1 MTGRLYKPSP
11 HGEGGPRQRRA
22 GAFVSSTNAPLFLL
36 YYHLS
41 FIPCLPYPPL
51 FLPPS
56 FGRRE
61 KKGRRLAAR
70 NGTPT
75 FGEANPASL
84 RSSAPS
90 RGRGAN
96 DFSGNTDSIVVFRGL
111 GLTLPPHVPR
121 TSPLSSSVFQA
132 ACALSAP
139 AGHLPLEGKATI
151 QEYPL
156 LKRRRSRHESPEV

>member
-1 MTGRLYKPSP
+1 MGKGDRVSGVRVLSLAAQMRHSFSYTTICLSYHVCPIRPFFSLLPL
-11 HGEGGPRQRRA
+11 EGG
-22 GAFVSSTNAPLFLL
+22 AP
-36 YYHLS
+36 
-41 FIPCLPYPPL
+41 
-51 FLPPS
+51 
-56 FGRRE
+56 
-61 KKGRRLAAR
+61 KGRRLAAR

-90 RGRGAN
+90 RGRSAN

-121 TSPLSSSVFQA
+121 TSPLSSSVFHA

-139 AGHLPLEGKATI
+139 TGHLPLEGKATI
-151 QEYPL
+151 REYPL